1 MIRHGGCFKPRDHCK
16 PQWRRDSHRQMRSR
30 PENVSMIPPSFVHY
44 CSLKCSTG
52 WLNIL
57 IIVHFC
63 SESWLN
69 IRIFTQMIVLQISGE
84 YPNCMGQKQTKKT
97 PHLSKEERPR
107 HHVKHQPAWVHVGAM
122 ETKHFFLLMG
132 AGVDDFM
139 GVIKRWTN
147 EHLSQSGCRFE
158 AIWQRTACFGAMFAA
173 LSWKSVGCSAA
184 ETGATYELRW

>member
-1 MIRHGGCFKPRDHCK
+1 
-16 PQWRRDSHRQMRSR
+16 MRSR
-30 PENVSMIPPSFVHY
+30 PENVSMIPPGFVHY

-97 PHLSKEERPR
+97 AAPQQGRKTQAPCQASAGMGTCGCYGNE
-107 HHVKHQPAWVHVGAM
+107 A
-122 ETKHFFLLMG
+122 FFSFNG
-132 AGVDDFM
+132 GR
-139 GVIKRWTN
+139 G
-147 EHLSQSGCRFE
+147 
-158 AIWQRTACFGAMFAA
+158 
-173 LSWKSVGCSAA
+173 
-184 ETGATYELRW
+184 